1 MQYSIFLES
10 QVIKIEEYSI
20 LTVSILKLKYLLI
33 CMTGMKTRRG
43 WGAAIVDQLLKVSKQ
58 HVIFI
63 TN

>member
-33 CMTGMKTRRG
+33 CMTDIKMRRG
-43 WGAAIVDQLLKVSKQ
+43 CGVAIVDQLIVSKQ
-58 HVIFI
+58 
-63 TN
+63 

>member
-33 CMTGMKTRRG
+33 CMTGIKIRRG
-43 WGAAIVDQLLKVSKQ
+43 CGVAIVDQLIVSKQ
-58 HVIFI
+58 
-63 TN
+63 